1 MCDDRLYFYV
11 FTVYLLCFQIS
22 TKFLKYL
29 GLGLFAFFK
38 FMTILVFY
46 VTKCEGVKEFSIWI
60 QQQQKQM
67 KWNYFFHIQI
77 ITSVLTLFAKT
88 FLEGEVDH

>member
-11 FTVYLLCFQIS
+11 LMVYLLGFQIS
-22 TKFLKYL
+22 TKFLKYQ
-29 GLGLFAFFK
+29 GLGVFFFK

-46 VTKCEGVKEFSIWI
+46 VTNCEGGKEFSIWI

-67 KWNYFFHIQI
+67 KRNYFFHIQI
-77 ITSVLTLFAKT
+77 ITSA
-88 FLEGEVDH
+88 